1 MLAVDAGTHLSAITR
16 ILENDFPTVAQKAE
30 TDNKVSEGVEL
41 AHSPA
46 DSQTPNSCLDS
57 GADSPGF
64 SRTDD
69 PAFTVTTL
77 NEGPF
82 AGLAFPYQTAS
93 ANAAYFV
100 REHVSTY
107 LITHPH
113 LDHLSGF
120 AINTAAFHNT
130 SRPKR
135 LAALPFTVN
144 AIKTHIFN
152 DLIWPNLTDEDGGV
166 GFVTFQ
172 RLAEGGNIA
181 LGDGHSR
188 GFIEVC
194 EGLSVRAF
202 KVSHGKCTR
211 GAPVPPI
218 HPHRR
223 SSGANVPDAAG
234 ATGHGHSHGH
244 GHGHGHSH
252 SHSHSQTVTF
262 NGVREGGASG
272 FGTPRD
278 PNRRGSLYSQTSQP
292 GTPTWPPVEAS
303 PSTVDSSAFF
313 IRTEASVPL
322 SSSTNNF
329 GSSTSSW
336 GPSHTTTTYANRST
350 EVLIF
355 GDVEPDAISAVPR
368 TQLVWNEAAPK
379 IAAGILKGIFIE
391 CSYTDAQADAVL
403 FGHLA
408 PRHVIAE
415 LAALAETVEQERKDL
430 QHQREEREKE
440 RAARKRKRQSTGLE
454 ASEVPIGNGLSTLEQ
469 HAGNKRRTPQPLSH
483 TNTDTFMSEVSSEMS
498 SPAQIMSRAPTELS
512 SNGPPQRPGVLSNHG
527 EAGAHDGAAGAAGE
541 QLKGLKVVII
551 HVKDALSDGPPIG
564 DVILSEL
571 KAHEERLV
579 AQGKGLGCEF
589 VISKS
594 GTSYWF

>member
-1 MLAVDAGTHLSAITR
+1 MS
-16 ILENDFPTVAQKAE
+16 QKAE
-30 TDNKVSEGVEL
+30 TNNNSEHPGL
-41 AHSPA
+41 ANSPGE
-46 DSQTPNSCLDS
+46 STGSSLSTPGSD
-57 GADSPGF
+57 GGSPGF
-64 SRTDD
+64 SHTST
-69 PAFTVTTL
+69 PPVTVTTL
-77 NEGPF
+77 NNGPF

-93 ANAAYFV
+93 ANAAHFV

-181 LGDGHSR
+181 LGEGHSR

-202 KVSHGKCTR
+202 KVSHGKSTM
-211 GAPVPPI
+211 GAPLPPAGT
-218 HPHRR
+218 HRK
-223 SSGANVPDAAG
+223 SSNANIPETNPAPS
-234 ATGHGHSHGH
+234 HGHSHSLGYGH
-244 GHGHGHSH
+244 THGHGHSH
-252 SHSHSQTVTF
+252 SHSHSHSQGITF
-262 NGVREGGASG
+262 NGVHDGGNAAIS
-272 FGTPRD
+272 TPKD
-278 PNRRGSLYSQTSQP
+278 INRRGSMYSQTSQP
-292 GTPTWPPVEAS
+292 GTPMWPPES
-303 PSTVDSSAFF
+303 SHCTVDSSAFF
-313 IRTEASVPL
+313 IRAEAPIIL
-322 SSSTNNF
+322 SSSNNNF
-329 GSSTSSW
+329 GSSTASRAS
-336 GPSHTTTTYANRST
+336 SHTTTTYTNKST
-350 EVLIF
+350 EILIF
-355 GDVEPDAISAVPR
+355 GDVEPDSLSSSPR
-368 TQLVWNEAAPK
+368 TQLIWNEAAPK
-379 IAAGILKGIFIE
+379 VAAGILRGIFIE

-408 PRHVIAE
+408 PRHVVAE
-415 LAALAETVEQERKDL
+415 LSALADTVEQERKNL

-440 RAARKRKRQSTGLE
+440 RAARKRKRLTGLHDG
-454 ASEVPIGNGLSTLEQ
+454 SDSGIGNGLSTPD
-469 HAGNKRRTPQPLSH
+469 HHDSKRRTAQPASYANADASMGDAP
-483 TNTDTFMSEVSSEMS
+483 TETS
-498 SPAQIMSRAPTELS
+498 SPVQGTSRAPTES
-512 SNGPPQRPGVLSNHG
+512 SLNAPGSGSLAQTSV
-527 EAGAHDGAAGAAGE
+527 AGHHDDTGG

-551 HVKDALSDGPPIG
+551 HVKDALSDGPPVG

-571 KAHEERLV
+571 KAHEARLA

-589 VISKS
+589 EISKS
-594 GTSYWF
+594 GASYWF